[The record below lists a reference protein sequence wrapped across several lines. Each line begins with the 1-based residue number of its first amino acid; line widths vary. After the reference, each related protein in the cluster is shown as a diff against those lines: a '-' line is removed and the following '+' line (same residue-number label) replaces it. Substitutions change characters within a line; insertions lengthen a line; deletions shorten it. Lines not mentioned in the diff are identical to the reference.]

1 MGSRSD
7 TLAHGLFLG
16 KVAGRIEGYFMD
28 QQVQPDFPD
37 PSALKKWHTDDL
49 YELAAALRRTILWTV
64 SQNGGHLASNL
75 GVVELTIALLRE
87 FDFDPSHPGH
97 DSIIF
102 DVGHQ
107 SYTYKLLTGRD
118 KAFSTLRL
126 RDGLSGF
133 PKTTESPWDYF
144 NTGHSSTSIS
154 AAEGL
159 GRAKLHRHEDGKV
172 IALIGDGA
180 MGAGMAFEALND
192 LSGPRDNLIVILND
206 NLMSIDANVGS
217 VSKIL
222 GHLRVNSSYLHL
234 KKVVQEALQKI
245 PGIGPYL
252 VRKIKKIKALDRFFA
267 RRKGLF
273 FEDMGFSY
281 YGPIDGHD
289 LEDLSRNLKAVHQL
303 RGPSVV
309 HVVTKKGKGFREA
322 ELAPEKYHGV
332 APFAVERDEGDG
344 RFSYHLTPLTKEE
357 QDRTKAKEKVETFT
371 QFAGRTLLAMAK
383 EDPNIFAITAAMT
396 SGTGLAD
403 FAETYPDRFFDVGIA
418 EQHAV
423 TLGAGLA
430 AGGVKPYVALYSTF
444 LQRAL
449 DQILHDVCLQN
460 LPVRFLI
467 DHSGAVSQDGET
479 HQGYYDLAL
488 LQALPHMEVFEPAD
502 QEDLSLLLRYS
513 LTATGPMA
521 IRYPKEGMPH
531 LPALEDL
538 RKEILASSSSW
549 KDLILTARKL
559 PLSPTTAS
567 GSLKSSSPSVS
578 PRSAKASSS
587 SPSPRDQGPDLTIV
601 ALGSMTSRALALGPA
616 LADQGWKAELFS
628 VVRSKNF
635 PIDVILKSVSES
647 HRLVTIEESV
657 LPGSF
662 GSCLNLRLMAEGVSF
677 LHCPLG
683 FQNVLMGQAK
693 RSELLTEAGLDPEG
707 IFQAI
712 QDFMKR
718 SS

>member
-1 MGSRSD
+1 
-7 TLAHGLFLG
+7 
-16 KVAGRIEGYFMD
+16 MD
-28 QQVQPDFPD
+28 EQVQPDFPD
-37 PSALKKWHTDDL
+37 PSALRKWHTDDL
-49 YELAAALRRTILWTV
+49 YELAAALRKTILWTV

-87 FDFDPSHPGH
+87 FDFDPNHPGH

-126 RDGLSGF
+126 QGGLSGF

-159 GRAKLHRHEDGKV
+159 GRAKLHRHENGKV

-222 GHLRVNSSYLHL
+222 GHLRVNTGYLRL
-234 KKVVQEALQKI
+234 KEVVQEALQKI
-245 PGIGPYL
+245 PGLGPAL
-252 VRKIKKIKALDRFFA
+252 VRQIKKIKALDRFFA

-303 RGPSVV
+303 KGPSVI
-309 HVVTKKGKGFREA
+309 HVVTRKGKGFREA

-332 APFAVERDEGDG
+332 APFAVELDEGDSHL
-344 RFSYHLTPLTKEE
+344 SYHLAQHAKDNAEAPKV
-357 QDRTKAKEKVETFT
+357 KEKAETFT
-371 QFAGRTLLAMAK
+371 QFAGRTLVDMAQK
-383 EDPNIFAITAAMT
+383 DPDIFAITAAMT

-488 LQALPHMEVFEPAD
+488 LQALPHIEVFEPAD

-513 LTATGPMA
+513 LTATGPLA
-521 IRYPKEGMPH
+521 IRYPKEGMAQMA
-531 LPALEDL
+531 ALDDL
-538 RKEILASSSSW
+538 RKDYLSTSSDWQNLILAP
-549 KDLILTARKL
+549 RKL
-559 PLSPTTAS
+559 SFALPTPSTSSNLA
-567 GSLKSSSPSVS
+567 KS
-578 PRSAKASSS
+578 
-587 SPSPRDQGPDLTIV
+587 QGPDLTLV
-601 ALGSMTSRALALGPA
+601 VLGAMTGRALALGPA
-616 LADQGWKAELFS
+616 LAEQGWQAELFS

-635 PIDVILKSVSES
+635 PIDAILKSVSES
-647 HRLVTIEESV
+647 RRLVTIEESV

-683 FQNVLMGQAK
+683 FQDVLLGQAK
-693 RSELLTEAGLDPEG
+693 RSELLAEAGLDPQG

-712 QDFMKR
+712 QDFMRR

>member
-1 MGSRSD
+1 
-7 TLAHGLFLG
+7 
-16 KVAGRIEGYFMD
+16 MD

-37 PSALKKWHTDDL
+37 PSALKQWHTDDL

-87 FDFDPSHPGH
+87 FDFDPNHPGH

-126 RDGLSGF
+126 QGGLSGF

-217 VSKIL
+217 VSQIL
-222 GHLRVNSSYLHL
+222 GHLRVNTGYLRL
-234 KKVVQEALQKI
+234 KEVVQGALEKI
-245 PGIGPYL
+245 PGIGPVL
-252 VRKIKKIKALDRFFA
+252 VRKIKRIKALDRFFA

-309 HVVTKKGKGFREA
+309 HVVTTKGKGFREA

-332 APFAVERDEGDG
+332 APFAVEMDEEDS
-344 RFSYHLTPLTKEE
+344 RFSYHLAPST
-357 QDRTKAKEKVETFT
+357 QKEKEQSKNKEQVETFT
-371 QFAGRTLLAMAK
+371 HFAGRTLVDMAK
-383 EDPNIFAITAAMT
+383 KDPDIVAITAAMT

-403 FAETYPDRFFDVGIA
+403 FAETYPKRFFDVGIA

-430 AGGVKPYVALYSTF
+430 VGGVKPYVALYSTF

-488 LQALPHMEVFEPAD
+488 LQGLPNMEVFEPAD
-502 QEDLSLLLRYS
+502 QEDLRLLLRYS
-513 LTATGPMA
+513 LMATGPMA
-521 IRYPKEGMPH
+521 IRYPKEGMPQI
-531 LPALEDL
+531 PALDDL
-538 RKEILASSSSW
+538 RKEGHPSASWEDWILAPRQLAFSSMTPANSLTSERPSEFSFSS
-549 KDLILTARKL
+549 
-559 PLSPTTAS
+559 
-567 GSLKSSSPSVS
+567 KSI
-578 PRSAKASSS
+578 ASSKLDS
-587 SPSPRDQGPDLTIV
+587 TQGLDLTLV
-601 ALGSMTSRALALGPA
+601 TLGSMASRVLALGPA
-616 LADQGWKAELFS
+616 LAEQGWHAELFS
-628 VVRSKNF
+628 LVRSNNF
-635 PIDVILKSVSES
+635 PIDAILKSVSAS

-683 FQNVLMGQAK
+683 FRDVLMGQAK
-693 RSELLTEAGLDPEG
+693 RSELLKEAGLDPQG

-712 QDFMKR
+712 RDFMGR